1 VKILFT
7 AFYTSELGGGETSF
21 LNLINHLS
29 KNKDNELLIIVPN
42 HGVFIDK
49 INKTD
54 NLKIE
59 IKQNLYEII
68 YMTHEFDL
76 AIHNYINYGKKFL
89 FLPFA
94 KIKKHSFICHGLWD
108 IPKYSKL
115 FFLKLKKANLYCV
128 NEEIFY
134 NINYKY
140 KQLIN
145 LGIELNKFNVQK
157 NKTNMI
163 NIGVIG
169 RFQDIKNQLF
179 AVEIFR
185 ELNIKYNNLQLFFIG
200 DAAFTQESIKYKQK
214 VIKKVENIDLGNIFF
229 IGNKN
234 NYEVF
239 DAIDIVFIPSKYE
252 SFGMVVIESLA
263 NGVVCLA
270 PNIGGPKQ
278 IMKDK
283 LSDYLYIPNE
293 KKSALEKFIYL
304 ITNLEKTKQE
314 FREKGQYFKDKYNI
328 ENTVKILLEGD
339 K

>member
-1 VKILFT
+1 MKILLT

-29 KNKDNELLIIVPN
+29 KDPNNELLVILPSY
-42 HGVFIDK
+42 GVFADR
-49 INKTD
+49 INKTN

-59 IKQNLYEII
+59 IKQNFYEII
-68 YMTHEFDL
+68 FMTNEFDV

-94 KIKKHSFICHGLWD
+94 KIKKQLFICHGLWD

-115 FFLKLKKANLYCV
+115 FFLKLKKAKLYCV
-128 NEEIFY
+128 NEEIY
-134 NINYKY
+134 ETINYKY

-145 LGIELNKFNVQK
+145 LGIELNQFDVQK
-157 NKTNMI
+157 NKTDMI
-163 NIGVIG
+163 NIGIIG

-179 AVEIFR
+179 AIEIFK

-200 DAAFTQESIKYKQK
+200 DAAFTQESIEYKKK
-214 VIKKVENIDLGNIFF
+214 VIKKVENTDLDNIFF

-234 NYEVF
+234 NFEVF

-263 NGVVCLA
+263 NGIVCLA

-278 IMKDK
+278 IMKNK
-283 LSDYLYIPNE
+283 LSDYLYSPNE
-293 KKSALEKFIYL
+293 KKSALEKLEYI
-304 ITNLEKTKQE
+304 IVNLEKTKQE

-328 ENTVKILLEGD
+328 DHTIKTLLEGD